1 MKWKG
6 ELAALPPMIEK
17 AVKGVHDLGVPL
29 NLHANGDAA
38 IDTFLKI
45 HEKVAADDLGR
56 DRHVTLIH
64 AQGPPRQVRRVQDHA
79 VVLHA
84 AYLLL
89 RVLGHRSRLEG
100 ARVLTRSVPAPL
112 ELRHWRR
119 HSLHALHFPRVARST
134 RRAPAWLLSGWIAA
148 QALLLAPVMP
158 AAQAAVVVAAP
169 GAALEATLK
178 PLRTTHTVEGAR
190 SADTAPSA
198 APPDVTAVE
207 VTIAWDRPEGSDAR
221 PVLRLPLVESNV
233 ETAALDLDVQA
244 SDARGAL
251 PLVVGL
257 EGVDPAAAR
266 TWRASRPVEGRLQ
279 WRYRAPVHNRLATR
293 GAAPPFEL
301 RSEAG
306 AFSGAGLVFLLLPES
321 SVPHRLAV
329 RWDLSA
335 LPAGAR
341 GVSSLGV
348 GDVVLDQPYPPVR
361 LTRAYYMGGTVGLVP
376 ADSDGRGF
384 FGAWMG
390 EPPFDARELLDWT
403 ARLYGHYGNFF
414 GDATAPRY
422 GVFLRRNLVNPGGG
436 VGLLDSFVGT
446 FDTGLDVVDFKL
458 TLAHEMFHTRSPYIV
473 NPPGLASQWF
483 PEGLAVFYQRV
494 LPWRFGLVDSQAVLD
509 DINYHAGRYF
519 TNALGDA
526 AYAQVPLRFWE
537 DTRIRTIPYD
547 RGSFYFVV
555 VDHAVRRR
563 SGGQRSLDDLML
575 ELRRREQAGA
585 KLSMADWEGVLRA
598 ELGEAAVAQFRAMLA
613 GAWMVPE
620 SDAFGPCFRRT
631 SARLRRYELGFEP
644 KALTE
649 QPRIVRGLVAGSA
662 AVRAGLRNGDEI
674 LRPVGQDAIQGD
686 QARELE
692 LQVRRDGR
700 DTALRYLP
708 RGETV
713 DAWQWE
719 RDPAAT
725 AEACRR

>member
-1 MKWKG
+1 MGWSAAQSL
-6 ELAALPPMIEK
+6 LAAPPM
-17 AVKGVHDLGVPL
+17 
-29 NLHANGDAA
+29 
-38 IDTFLKI
+38 
-45 HEKVAADDLGR
+45 
-56 DRHVTLIH
+56 
-64 AQGPPRQVRRVQDHA
+64 Q
-79 VVLHA
+79 
-84 AYLLL
+84 
-89 RVLGHRSRLEG
+89 
-100 ARVLTRSVPAPL
+100 PA
-112 ELRHWRR
+112 
-119 HSLHALHFPRVARST
+119 
-134 RRAPAWLLSGWIAA
+134 
-148 QALLLAPVMP
+148 LAPPVSTW
-158 AAQAAVVVAAP
+158 P
-169 GAALEATLK
+169 GAALEITLK
-178 PLRTTHTVEGAR
+178 PLRADAAGGA
-190 SADTAPSA
+190 AVPVTPSPGP

-207 VTIAWDRPEGSDAR
+207 VTIAWDRPGGSDAR
-221 PVLRLPLVESNV
+221 PVLRMPLVESNV
-233 ETAALDLDVQA
+233 ETAAPDLDVLA

-251 PLVVGL
+251 PMSAGL
-257 EGVDPAAAR
+257 EGVDPAATR
-266 TWRASRPVEGRLQ
+266 TWRASRPIEGRLVL
-279 WRYRAPVHNRLATR
+279 RYRAPVRNRWATR

-306 AFSGAGLVFLLLPES
+306 AFSGAGLVFLLLPDS
-321 SVPHRLAV
+321 PAPHRLAL

-335 LPAGAR
+335 LSAGAR

-361 LTRAYYMGGTVGLVP
+361 FARAYYMGGAVGLVP
-376 ADSDGRGF
+376 ANSDGRGF

-390 EPPFDARELLDWT
+390 EPPFDAPALLDWT
-403 ARLYGHYGNFF
+403 GRLYGHYGRFF
-414 GDATAPRY
+414 GEAMAPRY

-446 FDTGLDVVDFKL
+446 FDTGLDVDDFKL

-494 LPWRFGLVDSQAVLD
+494 LPWRFGLVDSQAVLA
-509 DINYHAGRYF
+509 DINYYAGRYF

-526 AYAQVPLRFWE
+526 PYAQVPLRFWE

-555 VDHAVRRR
+555 VDHALRQK
-563 SGGQRSLDDLML
+563 SGGRRSLDDLML

-585 KLSMADWEGVLRA
+585 KLSMADWESVLRA
-598 ELGEAAVAQFRAMLA
+598 ELGEPAVAQFRAMLA

-644 KALTE
+644 KVLTE
-649 QPRIVRGLVAGSA
+649 QPRIVRGLRAGSA
-662 AVRAGLRNGDEI
+662 AERAGLRNGDQI
-674 LRPVGQDAIQGD
+674 LRPVGQDGIQGD

-692 LQVRRDGR
+692 LQIRRDGR
-700 DTALRYLP
+700 EFAIRYLP

-719 RDPAAT
+719 RDRGAT
-725 AEACRR
+725 AEACRP